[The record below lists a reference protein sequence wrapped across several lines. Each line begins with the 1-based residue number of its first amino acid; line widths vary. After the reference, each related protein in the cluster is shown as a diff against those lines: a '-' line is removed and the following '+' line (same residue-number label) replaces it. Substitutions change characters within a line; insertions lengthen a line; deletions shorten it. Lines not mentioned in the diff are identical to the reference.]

1 MNKNLSVMNGAKI
14 HSKNYGITITEMKM
28 SKLYKNWPIH
38 NLIAHP
44 VSELAYWVV
53 RPFSKVRAEKVSKL
67 IHDSTLPEGFEHY
80 E

>member
-1 MNKNLSVMNGAKI
+1 
-14 HSKNYGITITEMKM
+14 M
-28 SKLYKNWPIH
+28 SKLYQNWPIH

-44 VSELAYWVV
+44 ISELTYWIV
-53 RPFSKVRAEKVSKL
+53 RPFSKLRAEKVSKL

>member
-1 MNKNLSVMNGAKI
+1 MRLTQNKCK
-14 HSKNYGITITEMKM
+14 KNWSRLKM
-28 SKLYKNWPIH
+28 SKLYKNWPFH
-38 NLIAHP
+38 NLVAHP

-53 RPFSKVRAEKVSKL
+53 RPLGKLRAEKVSKL

>member
-1 MNKNLSVMNGAKI
+1 
-14 HSKNYGITITEMKM
+14 M

-53 RPFSKVRAEKVSKL
+53 RPLGKLRAETVSKL
-67 IHDSTLPEGFEHY
+67 IHDSTLPKGFEHY